1 MALSTVLGTEI
12 QQLLSRFAPLEDAVM
27 EALLPEVRLD
37 WAPKGTIFV
46 HEGDFDQQVYLVL
59 QGAVRAYHSIDDKE
73 YTDWFALRGQFFSSI
88 SSYFQGLP
96 STHSYQALKK
106 THYVIIRK
114 STIDQL
120 AERFRSM
127 ERLILGAV
135 TESFLILQNR
145 IVYHR
150 FASAPDRYSALM
162 QQTPELFQEVPLKY
176 IASYLGISPETLS
189 RIRAGQL

>member
-1 MALSTVLGTEI
+1 MPLSPAFGKEI
-12 QQLLSRFAPLEDAVM
+12 QELLSRFAPLEDAVI
-27 EALLPEVRLD
+27 EALIPEIRMGS
-37 WAPKGTIFV
+37 ANKGTIFF
-46 HEGDFDQQVYLVL
+46 HEGDFNQDVYLVL
-59 QGAVRAYHSIDDKE
+59 QGAVRAYHCLEDKE

-106 THYVIIRK
+106 THYIIIRK
-114 STIDQL
+114 NTIDRLVEQ
-120 AERFRSM
+120 FRSM

-150 FASAPDRYSALM
+150 FDSAPDRYAALM
-162 QQTPELFQEVPLKY
+162 QQSPELFQEVPLKY

-189 RIRAGQL
+189 RIRAGQI